1 MSYRTC
7 FEVSPTCPVEATTY
21 GYYPNLG
28 GNAFFMAI
36 FAALFVSQLVYGV
49 VYKTW
54 TWMTAMLIGCGLEA
68 AGYAGRVIM
77 HSNPWSSAG
86 FKLQIVC
93 LVLAPS
99 FMSASIDLTLKH
111 IVIVFGPQLSRLR
124 PSLYTWLFI
133 GLDFF
138 SILLQA
144 IGGGLAASGERNLKL
159 LNTGNNVILA
169 GIVMQVVQLVLFG
182 LTSAW
187 YIWSVWQYSKT
198 HELPK
203 RGQAYLRDWKFRWFG
218 VSIVIA
224 FFAILVRC
232 IYRYGILLAEPL
244 FEV

>member
-1 MSYRTC
+1 MSARRIC
-7 FEVSPTCPVEATTY
+7 QEISLRCPVEATTY

-28 GNAFFMAI
+28 GNSFFTAVFAFLFIVQLI
-36 FAALFVSQLVYGV
+36 FGIK
-49 VYKTW
+49 YKTW

-68 AGYAGRVIM
+68 AGYGGRIM
-77 HSNPWSSAG
+77 MHFNPWSSAG

-111 IVIVFGPQLSRLR
+111 IVLVFGPQLSRLR

-169 GIVMQVVQLVLFG
+169 GLVMQVVQLVLFG

-187 YIWSVWQYSKT
+187 YIWSVYKYSKT

-203 RGQAYLRDWKFRWFG
+203 RGQAYLQDWKFKCFCAS
-218 VSIVIA
+218 VTIA
-224 FFAILVRC
+224 FFAILIRC
-232 IYRYGILLAEPL
+232 IYR
-244 FEV
+244 